1 MNKSR
6 DKEKYKYI
14 LCTHNN
20 GLINSVLVTGNE
32 FCDCVRPG
40 RRVMPGTL
48 DGQGGHS
55 GQSEVQRTHIR
66 WGRVQ
71 AGQGVGKGL
80 GGHPAAEF
88 LLDVIVRQEAEVLH
102 LADDQHGMVV
112 RVRLLQLPVED
123 DVDHLGTETEGIQ
136 MTGKTCLLEFV
147 FGSHNY
153 LIGNSQSDK
162 CFNDRVVSVGILIG
176 GKVVIEGQYWN

>member
-1 MNKSR
+1 
-6 DKEKYKYI
+6 
-14 LCTHNN
+14 
-20 GLINSVLVTGNE
+20 
-32 FCDCVRPG
+32 
-40 RRVMPGTL
+40 MPGAL

-88 LLDVIVRQEAEVLH
+88 LLDVIVRKEAEVLH

-112 RVRLLQLPVED
+112 RIRLLQLPVED

-136 MTGKTCLLEFV
+136 YDWQNLPIGIRIWQ
-147 FGSHNY
+147 S
-153 LIGNSQSDK
+153 LI
-162 CFNDRVVSVGILIG
+162 
-176 GKVVIEGQYWN
+176 